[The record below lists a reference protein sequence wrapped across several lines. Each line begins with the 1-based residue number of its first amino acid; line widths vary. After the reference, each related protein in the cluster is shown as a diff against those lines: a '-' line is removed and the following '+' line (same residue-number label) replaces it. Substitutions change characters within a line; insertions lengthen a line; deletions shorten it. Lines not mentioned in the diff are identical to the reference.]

1 MSVQTTPLTTNLEIN
16 LQRIQE
22 ALGNSSDLKIN
33 QLKIGRTGSIPI
45 AVIFIDGLVDK
56 DAIQDFIIKALI
68 EETRK
73 IDLESI
79 KAEQACVDNIK
90 SSVLLVE
97 STEIVHDFEQL
108 YTSVLS
114 GNTVI
119 LINEHAQGII
129 ANTKEY
135 KDRGVTEPT
144 TQTVIR
150 GPRDSF
156 SETLRTNT
164 SLIRRRIKDPQLR
177 LETKQ
182 IGRVTKTDVSIM
194 YIKGIASD
202 KVVAEVHKRLDRI
215 DIDGILESGYI
226 EELIQDETYTPFPT
240 VYNTE
245 RPDVIAAG
253 LLEGRIAI
261 LVDGTPFVLMVPSL
275 FIQFFQSAED
285 YYQRADISSLL
296 RMLRLMAFMISLIGP
311 SAYIAISTFH
321 QEMIPTRLLLS
332 FAAYTQGVPFPAFV
346 EALIMEVTFE
356 ILREAGVRMP
366 RAIGQTMSIVG
377 GLVIGQAV
385 VQAGLISPAMVIVVS
400 LTAIANFVIPSYN
413 LAISIRMIRFLLM
426 VFAASFGLYGILLC
440 IIAMILHMCSLRSF
454 GEPYMAPNA
463 PFVAADQKDS
473 ILFRVPL
480 WGMLTRPGY
489 INQKNVRRANN
500 KAENKLSRKSN
511 SHLSEGDETS

>member
-1 MSVQTTPLTTNLEIN
+1 MSNQTNELTLSLKTN

-22 ALGNSSDLKIN
+22 GLGNGSDLKIN
-33 QLKIGRTGSIPI
+33 QLKIGRTGDVSI

-56 DAIQDFIIKALI
+56 MTIQEFIIKALI
-68 EETRK
+68 VGTGTF
-73 IDLESI
+73 DLETLNSDQTMIDILRTSI
-79 KAEQACVDNIK
+79 
-90 SSVLLVE
+90 LLVE
-97 STEIVHDFEQL
+97 STKIINDLDQL
-108 YTSVLS
+108 YASVLS

-119 LINEHAQGII
+119 LLDKHAQGIS
-129 ANTKEY
+129 ADTKEF

-194 YIKGIASD
+194 YIKGIVD
-202 KVVAEVHKRLDRI
+202 DNIVKEVHKRLDRI

-240 VYNTE
+240 VFNTE
-245 RPDVIAAG
+245 RPDVICAG

-261 LVDGTPFVLMVPSL
+261 IIDGTPFVLMVPAL
-275 FIQFFQSAED
+275 FNQFFQSAED
-285 YYQRADISSLL
+285 YYQRADISTLL

-311 SAYIAISTFH
+311 SAYIAITTFH
-321 QEMIPTRLLLS
+321 QQMIPTRLLISL
-332 FAAYTQGVPFPAFV
+332 AASKEGVPFPAFV
-346 EALIMEVTFE
+346 EAIIMEVTFE

-413 LAISIRMIRFLLM
+413 LAISIRMIRFVLM
-426 VFAASFGLYGILLC
+426 AFAASFGLFGILLC
-440 IIAMILHMCSLRSF
+440 IIGMILHLCSLRSF
-454 GEPYMAPNA
+454 GEPYMSPYA
-463 PFVAADQKDS
+463 PFVTRDQKDS
-473 ILFRVPL
+473 VLFRAPI
-480 WGMLTRPGY
+480 WAMSTRPAY

-500 KAENKLSRKSN
+500 KVENKLSRRN
-511 SHLSEGDETS
+511 DLANNEGDESS